1 MGANAVFRL
10 GDGIFFDYFCKQYLK
25 KKLIFFVYDI
35 VFYFFLADNSSMFE
49 LLIDKVIGEAWF
61 EESVSSDDVRKFL
74 AAFPSGETEMRIT
87 IDSPGGDVFEGITIF
102 NIIRDFARNNP
113 DVEITTYVQ
122 GMAASMA
129 SVIALA
135 AWSVNPRNDV
145 IVEDNSIFMIHN
157 AWGIVM
163 GDENDMR
170 EGAEWFSKVDDMLRA
185 VYVRRSGKS
194 DDEIKAMMDAE
205 TWLWGDEIVE
215 AGFAAAIMDM
225 PKNDDGIEGVAL
237 TKNER
242 LVSAK
247 AAFTKSQELMR
258 SVSAKRKENGGGKSF
273 KAAAMALGFEG
284 GSPSKNGAVDSA
296 DNKKGDGSMKITVD
310 ELKKDN
316 PEIYAQIAQDG
327 EKAGVAKEQ
336 GRVSRLLALGE
347 KSGAKDFA
355 LECIKNG
362 SDPSDE
368 KVIDA
373 FMDKGAAARHM
384 AACAE
389 DERNIPDVNPPKED
403 KNANAKAMN
412 DAFAAALKGGSDY
425 GDD

>member
-10 GDGIFFDYFCKQYLK
+10 GDGIFF
-25 KKLIFFVYDI
+25 VYDI
-35 VFYFFLADNSSMFE
+35 VFYFYLADNSFMFE
-49 LLIDKVIGEAWF
+49 LLIDKVIGEDEWRAWF
-61 EESVSSDDVRKFL
+61 GEESEFSSADARKAL

-145 IVEDNSIFMIHN
+145 LVEDNSIFMIHD

-163 GDENDMR
+163 GNENDMR
-170 EGAEWFSKVDDMLRA
+170 EGAEWFSRVDDMLRA

-194 DDEIKAMMDAE
+194 DDEIKTMMDAE
-205 TWLWGDEIVE
+205 TWLWGDEIVQ
-215 AGFAAAIMDM
+215 AGFADAIMDM

-242 LVSAK
+242 LVYAK
-247 AAFTKSQELMR
+247 AAFIKSQELMR

-284 GSPSKNGAVDSA
+284 GSPSKNGAAVSA

-310 ELKKDN
+310 ELKKEN
-316 PEIYAQIAQDG
+316 PEIYAQILEEGKKLGGEEALARADRLLQLG
-327 EKAGVAKEQ
+327 EKAGAVDAALKCFRE
-336 GRVSRLLALGE
+336 GKDTNDTEVVDYIFDRGKANAVLAAQMEDE
-347 KSGAKDFA
+347 KS
-355 LECIKNG
+355 
-362 SDPSDE
+362 
-368 KVIDA
+368 
-373 FMDKGAAARHM
+373 
-384 AACAE
+384 
-389 DERNIPDVNPPKED
+389 IPDVNPPKED
-403 KNANAKAMN
+403 KNADAKAMN
-412 DAFAAALKGGSDY
+412 DAFALALKGGSDY

>member
-1 MGANAVFRL
+1 MFYVYLANNGL
-10 GDGIFFDYFCKQYLK
+10 
-25 KKLIFFVYDI
+25 
-35 VFYFFLADNSSMFE
+35 MFE
-49 LLIDKVIGEAWF
+49 LLIDKVIGEDEWRAWF
-61 EESVSSDDVRKFL
+61 DEETEFSSDDARKAL

-113 DVEITTYVQ
+113 NVEITTYIQ

-135 AWSVNPRNDV
+135 AWSVNPRNAV
-145 IVEDNSIFMIHN
+145 IVEDNSIFMIHD
-157 AWGIVM
+157 AWGIVV
-163 GDENDMR
+163 GNANDMR

-205 TWLWGDEIVE
+205 SWLWGNEIIE
-215 AGFAAAIMDM
+215 AGFADAIMDSTKDAGVQEDLANGLVNSV
-225 PKNDDGIEGVAL
+225 PND
-237 TKNER
+237 KNER

-258 SVSAKRKENGGGKSF
+258 SVSAKRKENVGGKSF
-273 KAAAMALGFEG
+273 RAAAMALGIAG
-284 GSPSKNGAVDSA
+284 GLLPKNEADFSA
-296 DNKKGDGSMKITVD
+296 ENKKGDSSMKITVD

-316 PEIYAQIAQDG
+316 PEIYAQIVKDG
-327 EKAGVAKEQ
+327 EKSGIAKEQ
-336 GRVSRLLALGE
+336 ARVSRLLALGE
-347 KSGAKDFA
+347 KSGAKEFA

-368 KVIDA
+368 NVIDA
-373 FMDKGAAARHM
+373 FMDKGAAAKYL
-384 AACAE
+384 ANVAE
-389 DERNIPDVNPPKED
+389 DEKTIPNVNPPKED
-403 KNANAKAMN
+403 KNEDMNAVMA
-412 DAFAAALKGGSDY
+412 AFDRETGADKWEK
-425 GDD
+425 

>member
-1 MGANAVFRL
+1 M
-10 GDGIFFDYFCKQYLK
+10 FC
-25 KKLIFFVYDI
+25 
-35 VFYFFLADNSSMFE
+35 FYLADNGFMFE
-49 LLIDKVIGEAWF
+49 LLINKVIGEAWF
-61 EESVSSDDVRKFL
+61 EESVSSDDVRKAL

-145 IVEDNSIFMIHN
+145 IVEDNSIFMIHD

-163 GDENDMR
+163 GNENDMR
-170 EGAEWFSKVDDMLRA
+170 EGAEWFSKVDVMLRA

-205 TWLWGDEIVE
+205 TWLWGNEILD
-215 AGFAAAIMDM
+215 AGFA
-225 PKNDDGIEGVAL
+225 DGILDGTDERKELGVNDPLNDKDKAE
-237 TKNER
+237 NI
-242 LVSAK
+242 VSAK

-389 DERNIPDVNPPKED
+389 DEKTIPNVNPPKED
-403 KNANAKAMN
+403 KNADAKAMN
-412 DAFAAALKGGSDY
+412 DAFALALKGGSDY

>member
-1 MGANAVFRL
+1 
-10 GDGIFFDYFCKQYLK
+10 
-25 KKLIFFVYDI
+25 
-35 VFYFFLADNSSMFE
+35 MFE
-49 LLIDKVIGEAWF
+49 LLIDKVIGEDEWRAWF
-61 EESVSSDDVRKFL
+61 GEESEFSSADARKFL

-129 SVIALA
+129 SAIALA

-157 AWGIVM
+157 AWGIVI

-215 AGFAAAIMDM
+215 TGFADAIMDM

-389 DERNIPDVNPPKED
+389 DEKTIPDVNPPKED
-403 KNANAKAMN
+403 KNADAKAMN
-412 DAFAAALKGGSDY
+412 DAFALALKGGSDY

>member
-1 MGANAVFRL
+1 M
-10 GDGIFFDYFCKQYLK
+10 
-25 KKLIFFVYDI
+25 
-35 VFYFFLADNSSMFE
+35 FYFFLADNSSMFE
-49 LLIDKVIGEAWF
+49 LLIDKVIGEDEWRAWF
-61 EESVSSDDVRKFL
+61 GEESEVSSDDVRKAL

-113 DVEITTYVQ
+113 DVKIMTYVQ

-205 TWLWGDEIVE
+205 TWLWGDEIVQ
-215 AGFAAAIMDM
+215 AGFADVIMDSTKSAGVQEDIANGLVHFV
-225 PKNDDGIEGVAL
+225 PND
-237 TKNER
+237 KNER

-273 KAAAMALGFEG
+273 RAAAMALGFEG
-284 GSPSKNGAVDSA
+284 GSPSKNGAAVSA

-310 ELKKDN
+310 ELKKEN
-316 PEIYAQIAQDG
+316 PEIYAQILEEGKKLGGEEALARADRLLQLG
-327 EKAGVAKEQ
+327 EKAGAVDAALKCFREGKDTNDKEVVDYIFDR
-336 GRVSRLLALGE
+336 GKANAILA
-347 KSGAKDFA
+347 AQ
-355 LECIKNG
+355 
-362 SDPSDE
+362 
-368 KVIDA
+368 
-373 FMDKGAAARHM
+373 M
-384 AACAE
+384 E
-389 DERNIPDVNPPKED
+389 DENSIPDVNPPKED
-403 KNANAKAMN
+403 KNADAKAMN
-412 DAFAAALKGGSDY
+412 DAFALALKGGSDY

>member
-1 MGANAVFRL
+1 MFYVYLANNGL
-10 GDGIFFDYFCKQYLK
+10 MY
-25 KKLIFFVYDI
+25 
-35 VFYFFLADNSSMFE
+35 E
-49 LLIDKVIGEAWF
+49 LLIDKVIGDDEWRAWF
-61 EESVSSDDVRKFL
+61 DEETEFSSDDARKAL

-113 DVEITTYVQ
+113 NVEITTYIQ

-135 AWSVNPRNDV
+135 AWSVNPRNAV
-145 IVEDNSIFMIHN
+145 IVEDNSIFMIHD
-157 AWGIVM
+157 AWGIVV
-163 GDENDMR
+163 GNANDMR

-205 TWLWGDEIVE
+205 SWLWGNEIIE
-215 AGFAAAIMDM
+215 EGFADAIMDSTKDAGVQEDLANGLVNSV
-225 PKNDDGIEGVAL
+225 PND
-237 TKNER
+237 KNER

-273 KAAAMALGFEG
+273 RAAAMALGIAG
-284 GSPSKNGAVDSA
+284 GLLPKNEADFSA
-296 DNKKGDGSMKITVD
+296 ENKKGDSSMKITVD

-316 PEIYAQIAQDG
+316 PEIYAQIVQDG
-327 EKAGVAKEQ
+327 EKSGIAKEQ
-336 GRVSRLLALGE
+336 ARVSRLLALGE
-347 KSGAKDFA
+347 KSGAKEFA

-373 FMDKGAAARHM
+373 FMDKGAAAKYL
-384 AACAE
+384 AKVAE
-389 DERNIPDVNPPKED
+389 DEKTIPNVNPPKED
-403 KNANAKAMN
+403 KNEDMNAVMA
-412 DAFAAALKGGSDY
+412 AFDRETGADKWEK
-425 GDD
+425 

>member
-1 MGANAVFRL
+1 
-10 GDGIFFDYFCKQYLK
+10 
-25 KKLIFFVYDI
+25 
-35 VFYFFLADNSSMFE
+35 MFE
-49 LLIDKVIGEAWF
+49 LLIDKVIGEDEWRAWF
-61 EESVSSDDVRKFL
+61 GEETEVSSDDVRKAL

-87 IDSPGGDVFEGITIF
+87 IDSPGGDVYEGITIF

-145 IVEDNSIFMIHN
+145 IVEDNSIFMIHD

-163 GDENDMR
+163 GNENDMR
-170 EGAEWFSKVDDMLRA
+170 EGAEWFSRVDDMLRA

-194 DDEIKAMMDAE
+194 DDEIKTMMDAE
-205 TWLWGDEIVE
+205 TWLWGNEILD
-215 AGFAAAIMDM
+215 AGFA
-225 PKNDDGIEGVAL
+225 DGILDGTDERKELGVSDPLNDKDKAE
-237 TKNER
+237 NI
-242 LVSAK
+242 VSAK

-347 KSGAKDFA
+347 KSGAKEFA

-389 DERNIPDVNPPKED
+389 DEKNIPNVNPPKED
-403 KNANAKAMN
+403 KNADAKAMN

>member
-1 MGANAVFRL
+1 MFYVYLANNGL
-10 GDGIFFDYFCKQYLK
+10 
-25 KKLIFFVYDI
+25 
-35 VFYFFLADNSSMFE
+35 MFE
-49 LLIDKVIGEAWF
+49 LLIDKVIGEDEWRAWF
-61 EESVSSDDVRKFL
+61 DEETEFSSDDARKAL

-113 DVEITTYVQ
+113 NVEITTYIQ

-135 AWSVNPRNDV
+135 AWSVNPRNAV
-145 IVEDNSIFMIHN
+145 IVEDNSIFMIHD
-157 AWGIVM
+157 AWGIVV
-163 GDENDMR
+163 GNANDMR

-205 TWLWGDEIVE
+205 SWLWGNEIIE
-215 AGFAAAIMDM
+215 EGFADAIMDSTKDAGVQEDLANGLVNSV
-225 PKNDDGIEGVAL
+225 PND
-237 TKNER
+237 KNER
-242 LVSAK
+242 LISAK

-273 KAAAMALGFEG
+273 RAAAMALGIAG
-284 GSPSKNGAVDSA
+284 GLLPKNEADFSA
-296 DNKKGDGSMKITVD
+296 ENKKGDSSMKITVD

-316 PEIYAQIAQDG
+316 PEIYAQIVQDG
-327 EKAGVAKEQ
+327 EKSGIAKEQ
-336 GRVSRLLALGE
+336 ARVSRLLALGE
-347 KSGAKDFA
+347 KSGAKEFA

-373 FMDKGAAARHM
+373 FMDKGAAAKYL
-384 AACAE
+384 ANVAK
-389 DERNIPDVNPPKED
+389 DEKTIPNVNPPKED
-403 KNANAKAMN
+403 KNEDMNAVMA
-412 DAFAAALKGGSDY
+412 AFDRETGADKWEK
-425 GDD
+425 

>member
-1 MGANAVFRL
+1 M
-10 GDGIFFDYFCKQYLK
+10 FC
-25 KKLIFFVYDI
+25 
-35 VFYFFLADNSSMFE
+35 FYLADNSSMFE
-49 LLIDKVIGEAWF
+49 LLIDKVIGEDEWRAWF
-61 EESVSSDDVRKFL
+61 GEETEVSSDDVRKAL

-194 DDEIKAMMDAE
+194 DDEIKTMMDAE

-215 AGFAAAIMDM
+215 AGFADASMDSTKSAGVQEDIANGLVHSV
-225 PKNDDGIEGVAL
+225 PND
-237 TKNER
+237 KNER

-316 PEIYAQIAQDG
+316 TEIYAQIAQDG

-403 KNANAKAMN
+403 KNADAKAMN

>member
-1 MGANAVFRL
+1 M
-10 GDGIFFDYFCKQYLK
+10 FC
-25 KKLIFFVYDI
+25 
-35 VFYFFLADNSSMFE
+35 FYLADNGFMFE
-49 LLIDKVIGEAWF
+49 LLIDKVIGEDEWRGWF
-61 EESVSSDDVRKFL
+61 GEETEITSDDVRKAL
-74 AAFPSGETEMRIT
+74 AAFPSGESEMRIT

-113 DVEITTYVQ
+113 DVKIMTYVQ

-157 AWGIVM
+157 AWGIVI

-205 TWLWGDEIVE
+205 TWLWGDEIIE

-384 AACAE
+384 AACAK

-403 KNANAKAMN
+403 KNADAKAMN

>member
-1 MGANAVFRL
+1 
-10 GDGIFFDYFCKQYLK
+10 
-25 KKLIFFVYDI
+25 
-35 VFYFFLADNSSMFE
+35 MFE
-49 LLIDKVIGEAWF
+49 LLIDKVIGEDEWRAWF
-61 EESVSSDDVRKFL
+61 GEETEVSSDDVRKAL

-113 DVEITTYVQ
+113 DVEITTYIQ

-145 IVEDNSIFMIHN
+145 IVEDNSIFMIHD

-163 GDENDMR
+163 GNENDMR

-194 DDEIKAMMDAE
+194 DDEIKTMMDAE
-205 TWLWGDEIVE
+205 TWLWGDEIVQ
-215 AGFAAAIMDM
+215 AGFADAIMDM

-384 AACAE
+384 AACAD

-403 KNANAKAMN
+403 KNADAKAMN
-412 DAFAAALKGGSDY
+412 AAFAAALKGGSDY

>member
-1 MGANAVFRL
+1 M
-10 GDGIFFDYFCKQYLK
+10 FC
-25 KKLIFFVYDI
+25 
-35 VFYFFLADNSSMFE
+35 FYLADNGFMFE
-49 LLIDKVIGEAWF
+49 LLIDKVIGEDEWRAWF
-61 EESVSSDDVRKFL
+61 GEETEVSSDDVRKAL

-87 IDSPGGDVFEGITIF
+87 IDSSGGDVFEGITIF

-113 DVEITTYVQ
+113 DVKIATYVQ

-194 DDEIKAMMDAE
+194 DDEIKTMMDAE

-215 AGFAAAIMDM
+215 AGFADAIMDM

-247 AAFTKSQELMR
+247 AAFTKSQELMK

-284 GSPSKNGAVDSA
+284 GSPSKNGAAVSA

-403 KNANAKAMN
+403 KNADAKAMN

>member
-1 MGANAVFRL
+1 MFYVYLANNGL
-10 GDGIFFDYFCKQYLK
+10 MY
-25 KKLIFFVYDI
+25 
-35 VFYFFLADNSSMFE
+35 E
-49 LLIDKVIGEAWF
+49 LLIDKVIGADEWRAWF
-61 EESVSSDDVRKFL
+61 DEETEFSSDDARKAL
-74 AAFPSGETEMRIT
+74 AAFPSDESEMRIT

-113 DVEITTYVQ
+113 NVEITTYIQ

-135 AWSVNPRNDV
+135 AWSVNPRNAV
-145 IVEDNSIFMIHN
+145 IVEDNSIFMIHD
-157 AWGIVM
+157 AWGIVV
-163 GDENDMR
+163 GNANDMR
-170 EGAEWFSKVDDMLRA
+170 EGAEWFSKIDDMLRA

-205 TWLWGDEIVE
+205 SWLWGNEIIE
-215 AGFAAAIMDM
+215 AGFADAIMDSTTV
-225 PKNDDGIEGVAL
+225 PNDR
-237 TKNER
+237 NER

-273 KAAAMALGFEG
+273 RAAAMALGIAG
-284 GSPSKNGAVDSA
+284 GLLPKNEADFSA
-296 DNKKGDGSMKITVD
+296 ENKKGDSSMKITVD

-316 PEIYAQIAQDG
+316 PEIYAQIVQDG
-327 EKAGVAKEQ
+327 EKSGIAKEQ
-336 GRVSRLLALGE
+336 ARVSRLLALGE
-347 KSGAKDFA
+347 KSGAKEFA

-373 FMDKGAAARHM
+373 FMDKGAAVKYLANV
-384 AACAE
+384 AE
-389 DERNIPDVNPPKED
+389 DEKTIPNVNPPKED
-403 KNANAKAMN
+403 KNEDMNAVMA
-412 DAFAAALKGGSDY
+412 AFDRETGADKWEK
-425 GDD
+425 

>member
-1 MGANAVFRL
+1 MYE
-10 GDGIFFDYFCKQYLK
+10 I
-25 KKLIFFVYDI
+25 
-35 VFYFFLADNSSMFE
+35 
-49 LLIDKVIGEAWF
+49 LIDKVIGEDEWRAWF
-61 EESVSSDDVRKFL
+61 GEETEITSDDVRKTL

-87 IDSPGGDVFEGITIF
+87 IDSPGGDVYEGITIF
-102 NIIRDFARNNP
+102 NIIRDFARNNL
-113 DVEITTYVQ
+113 DVKITTYVQ

-157 AWGIVM
+157 AWGIVI

-296 DNKKGDGSMKITVD
+296 DNKKGDSSMKITVD

-373 FMDKGAAARHM
+373 FMDKGAAAKYLTNV
-384 AACAE
+384 AE
-389 DERNIPDVNPPKED
+389 DEKTIPNVNPPKED
-403 KNANAKAMN
+403 KNEDMNAVMA
-412 DAFAAALKGGSDY
+412 AFDRETGADKWEK
-425 GDD
+425 

>member
-1 MGANAVFRL
+1 MFYVYLANNGL
-10 GDGIFFDYFCKQYLK
+10 MY
-25 KKLIFFVYDI
+25 
-35 VFYFFLADNSSMFE
+35 E
-49 LLIDKVIGEAWF
+49 LLIDKVIGADEWRAWID
-61 EESVSSDDVRKFL
+61 EETEFSSDDARKAL

-113 DVEITTYVQ
+113 NVEITTYIQ

-135 AWSVNPRNDV
+135 AWSVNPRNAV
-145 IVEDNSIFMIHN
+145 IVEDNSIFMIHD
-157 AWGIVM
+157 AWGIVV
-163 GDENDMR
+163 GNANDMR

-205 TWLWGDEIVE
+205 TWLWGNEIIE
-215 AGFAAAIMDM
+215 AGFADAIMDSTKDAGVQEDLANGLVNSV
-225 PKNDDGIEGVAL
+225 PND
-237 TKNER
+237 KNER

-258 SVSAKRKENGGGKSF
+258 RDSAKQKECGGGKSF
-273 KAAAMALGFEG
+273 RAAAMALGIAG
-284 GSPSKNGAVDSA
+284 GLLPKNEADFSA
-296 DNKKGDGSMKITVD
+296 ENKKGDSSMKITVD

-316 PEIYAQIAQDG
+316 PEIYAQIVQDG
-327 EKAGVAKEQ
+327 EKSGIAKEQ
-336 GRVSRLLALGE
+336 ARVSRLLALGE
-347 KSGAKDFA
+347 KSGAKEFA

-373 FMDKGAAARHM
+373 FMDKGAAAKYLTNV
-384 AACAE
+384 AK
-389 DERNIPDVNPPKED
+389 DEKTIPNVNPPKED
-403 KNANAKAMN
+403 KNEDMNAVMA
-412 DAFAAALKGGSDY
+412 AFDRETGADKWEK
-425 GDD
+425 

>member
-1 MGANAVFRL
+1 M
-10 GDGIFFDYFCKQYLK
+10 FC
-25 KKLIFFVYDI
+25 
-35 VFYFFLADNSSMFE
+35 FYLADNGFMFE
-49 LLIDKVIGEAWF
+49 LLIDKVIGEDEWRAWF
-61 EESVSSDDVRKFL
+61 GEETEITSDDVRKAL

-113 DVEITTYVQ
+113 DVKITTYVQ

-194 DDEIKAMMDAE
+194 DDEIKTMMDAE

-215 AGFAAAIMDM
+215 ASFADAIIDM

-403 KNANAKAMN
+403 KNADAKAMN
-412 DAFAAALKGGSDY
+412 DAFALALKGGSDY

>member
-1 MGANAVFRL
+1 M
-10 GDGIFFDYFCKQYLK
+10 
-25 KKLIFFVYDI
+25 
-35 VFYFFLADNSSMFE
+35 FYFFLADNSSMFE

-113 DVEITTYVQ
+113 DVKIMTYVQ

-163 GDENDMR
+163 GNENDMR

-194 DDEIKAMMDAE
+194 DDEIKMMMDAE
-205 TWLWGDEIVE
+205 TWLWGDEIVQ
-215 AGFAAAIMDM
+215 AGFADAIMDM

-258 SVSAKRKENGGGKSF
+258 SVSAKRNENGGGKSF

-284 GSPSKNGAVDSA
+284 GSPSKNGAAVSA

-389 DERNIPDVNPPKED
+389 DESNIPDVNPPKED
-403 KNANAKAMN
+403 KNADAKAMN

>member
-1 MGANAVFRL
+1 MFYVYLANNGL
-10 GDGIFFDYFCKQYLK
+10 
-25 KKLIFFVYDI
+25 
-35 VFYFFLADNSSMFE
+35 MFE
-49 LLIDKVIGEAWF
+49 LLIDKVIGEDEWRAWF
-61 EESVSSDDVRKFL
+61 DEETEFSSDDARKAL

-113 DVEITTYVQ
+113 NVEITTYIQ

-135 AWSVNPRNDV
+135 AWSVNPRNAV
-145 IVEDNSIFMIHN
+145 IVEDNSIFMIHD
-157 AWGIVM
+157 AWGIVV
-163 GDENDMR
+163 GNANDMR

-205 TWLWGDEIVE
+205 SWLWGNEIIE
-215 AGFAAAIMDM
+215 AGFADAIMDST
-225 PKNDDGIEGVAL
+225 KDAVVQEDLANDLVNSVPND
-237 TKNER
+237 KNER

-273 KAAAMALGFEG
+273 RAAAMALGIAG
-284 GSPSKNGAVDSA
+284 GLLPKNEADFSA
-296 DNKKGDGSMKITVD
+296 ENKKGDSSMKITVD

-316 PEIYAQIAQDG
+316 SEIYAQIVQDG
-327 EKAGVAKEQ
+327 EKSGIAKEQ
-336 GRVSRLLALGE
+336 ARVSRLLALGE
-347 KSGAKDFA
+347 KSGAKEFA

-373 FMDKGAAARHM
+373 FMDKGSAAKYLANVAM
-384 AACAE
+384 
-389 DERNIPDVNPPKED
+389 DEKTIPNVNPPKED
-403 KNANAKAMN
+403 KNEDMNAVMA
-412 DAFAAALKGGSDY
+412 AFDRETGADKWEK
-425 GDD
+425 

>member
-1 MGANAVFRL
+1 MFYVYLANNGL
-10 GDGIFFDYFCKQYLK
+10 
-25 KKLIFFVYDI
+25 
-35 VFYFFLADNSSMFE
+35 MFE
-49 LLIDKVIGEAWF
+49 LLIDKVIGEDEWRAWF
-61 EESVSSDDVRKFL
+61 DEETEFSSDDARKAL

-113 DVEITTYVQ
+113 NVEITTYIQ

-135 AWSVNPRNDV
+135 AWSVNPRNAV
-145 IVEDNSIFMIHN
+145 IVEDNSIFMIHD
-157 AWGIVM
+157 AWGIVV
-163 GDENDMR
+163 GNANDMR

-205 TWLWGDEIVE
+205 SWLWGNEIIE
-215 AGFAAAIMDM
+215 AGFADAIMDSTKDAGVQEDLANGLVNSV
-225 PKNDDGIEGVAL
+225 PND
-237 TKNER
+237 KNER

-273 KAAAMALGFEG
+273 RAAAMALEIAG
-284 GSPSKNGAVDSA
+284 GLLPKNEADFSA
-296 DNKKGDGSMKITVD
+296 ENKKGDSSMKITVD

-316 PEIYAQIAQDG
+316 PEIYAQIVQDG
-327 EKAGVAKEQ
+327 EKSGIAKEQ
-336 GRVSRLLALGE
+336 ARVSRLLALGE
-347 KSGAKDFA
+347 KSGAKEFA

-373 FMDKGAAARHM
+373 FMDKGAAAKYL
-384 AACAE
+384 ANVAE
-389 DERNIPDVNPPKED
+389 DEKTIPNVNPPKED
-403 KNANAKAMN
+403 KNEDMNAVMA
-412 DAFAAALKGGSDY
+412 AFDRETGADKWEK
-425 GDD
+425 

>member
-1 MGANAVFRL
+1 M
-10 GDGIFFDYFCKQYLK
+10 
-25 KKLIFFVYDI
+25 
-35 VFYFFLADNSSMFE
+35 FYFFLADNSSMFE
-49 LLIDKVIGEAWF
+49 LLIDKVIGEDEWRDWLG
-61 EESVSSDDVRKFL
+61 EETEITSDDVRKAL

-113 DVEITTYVQ
+113 DVKIMTYVQ

-163 GDENDMR
+163 GNENDMR
-170 EGAEWFSKVDDMLRA
+170 EGAEWFSKIDDMLRA

-205 TWLWGDEIVE
+205 TWLWGDEIVQ
-215 AGFAAAIMDM
+215 AGFADAIMDM

-258 SVSAKRKENGGGKSF
+258 SVSAKRNENGGGKSF

-403 KNANAKAMN
+403 KNADAKAMN

>member
-1 MGANAVFRL
+1 
-10 GDGIFFDYFCKQYLK
+10 
-25 KKLIFFVYDI
+25 
-35 VFYFFLADNSSMFE
+35 MFE

-61 EESVSSDDVRKFL
+61 EESVSSDDVRKAL

-87 IDSPGGDVFEGITIF
+87 IDSPGGDVYEGITIF

-113 DVEITTYVQ
+113 NVEITTYVQ

-157 AWGIVM
+157 AWGIVI

-170 EGAEWFSKVDDMLRA
+170 EGAEWFSKVDDMLRS

-205 TWLWGDEIVE
+205 TWLWGDEIVQ
-215 AGFAAAIMDM
+215 AGFADAIRDM
-225 PKNDDGIEGVAL
+225 PNAGVGIEGVAL

-389 DERNIPDVNPPKED
+389 DEKNIPDVNPPKED
-403 KNANAKAMN
+403 KNADAKAMN
-412 DAFAAALKGGSDY
+412 DAFALALKGGSDY

>member
-1 MGANAVFRL
+1 MFYVYLANNGL
-10 GDGIFFDYFCKQYLK
+10 MY
-25 KKLIFFVYDI
+25 
-35 VFYFFLADNSSMFE
+35 E
-49 LLIDKVIGEAWF
+49 LLIDKVIGADEWRAWF
-61 EESVSSDDVRKFL
+61 DEETEFSSDDARKAL

-113 DVEITTYVQ
+113 NVEITTYIQ

-135 AWSVNPRNDV
+135 AWSVNPRNAV
-145 IVEDNSIFMIHN
+145 IVEDNSIFMIHD
-157 AWGIVM
+157 AWGIVV
-163 GDENDMR
+163 GNANDMR

-205 TWLWGDEIVE
+205 SWLWGNEIIE
-215 AGFAAAIMDM
+215 AGFADAIMDSTKSAGVQEDM
-225 PKNDDGIEGVAL
+225 ANGLVHSVPND
-237 TKNER
+237 KNER

-273 KAAAMALGFEG
+273 RAAAMALGIAG
-284 GSPSKNGAVDSA
+284 GLLPKNEADFSA
-296 DNKKGDGSMKITVD
+296 ENKKGDSSMKITVD

-316 PEIYAQIAQDG
+316 PEIYAQIVQDG
-327 EKAGVAKEQ
+327 EKSGIAKEQ
-336 GRVSRLLALGE
+336 ARVSRLLALGE
-347 KSGAKDFA
+347 KSGAKEFA

-373 FMDKGAAARHM
+373 FMDKGAAAKYL
-384 AACAE
+384 ANVAK
-389 DERNIPDVNPPKED
+389 DEKTIPNVNPPKED
-403 KNANAKAMN
+403 KNEDMNAVMA
-412 DAFAAALKGGSDY
+412 AFDRETGADKWEK
-425 GDD
+425 

>member
-1 MGANAVFRL
+1 MFYVYLANNGL
-10 GDGIFFDYFCKQYLK
+10 MY
-25 KKLIFFVYDI
+25 
-35 VFYFFLADNSSMFE
+35 E
-49 LLIDKVIGEAWF
+49 LLIDKVIGADEWRAWF
-61 EESVSSDDVRKFL
+61 DEETEFSSDDARKAL

-113 DVEITTYVQ
+113 NVEITTYIQ

-135 AWSVNPRNDV
+135 AWSVNPRNAV
-145 IVEDNSIFMIHN
+145 IVEDNSIFMIHD
-157 AWGIVM
+157 AWGIVV
-163 GDENDMR
+163 GNANDMR
-170 EGAEWFSKVDDMLRA
+170 EGAEWFSNIDDMLRA

-205 TWLWGDEIVE
+205 SWLWGNEIIE
-215 AGFAAAIMDM
+215 AGFADAIMDSTKDAGVLEDLANGLVNSV
-225 PKNDDGIEGVAL
+225 PND
-237 TKNER
+237 KNER

-273 KAAAMALGFEG
+273 RAAAMALGIAG
-284 GSPSKNGAVDSA
+284 GLLPKNEADFSA
-296 DNKKGDGSMKITVD
+296 ENKKGDSSMKITVD

-316 PEIYAQIAQDG
+316 PEIYAQIVQDG
-327 EKAGVAKEQ
+327 EKSGIAKEQ
-336 GRVSRLLALGE
+336 ARVSRLLALGE
-347 KSGAKDFA
+347 KSGAKEFA

-373 FMDKGAAARHM
+373 FMDKGAAAKYL
-384 AACAE
+384 ANVAE
-389 DERNIPDVNPPKED
+389 DEKTIPNVNPPKED
-403 KNANAKAMN
+403 KNEDMNAVMA
-412 DAFAAALKGGSDY
+412 AFDRETGADKWEK
-425 GDD
+425 

>member
-1 MGANAVFRL
+1 
-10 GDGIFFDYFCKQYLK
+10 
-25 KKLIFFVYDI
+25 
-35 VFYFFLADNSSMFE
+35 MFE
-49 LLIDKVIGEAWF
+49 LLIDKVIGEDEWRGWF
-61 EESVSSDDVRKFL
+61 GEETEITSDDVRKAL

-163 GDENDMR
+163 GNENDMR
-170 EGAEWFSKVDDMLRA
+170 EGAEWFSKIDDMLRA

-194 DDEIKAMMDAE
+194 DDEIKTMMDAE

-215 AGFAAAIMDM
+215 AGFADAIMDM
-225 PKNDDGIEGVAL
+225 PKNDNGIGGVAL

-247 AAFTKSQELMR
+247 AAFTRSQELMR

-384 AACAE
+384 AACAD

-403 KNANAKAMN
+403 KNADAKAMN
-412 DAFAAALKGGSDY
+412 EAFAAALKGGSDY

>member
-1 MGANAVFRL
+1 M
-10 GDGIFFDYFCKQYLK
+10 FC
-25 KKLIFFVYDI
+25 
-35 VFYFFLADNSSMFE
+35 FYLADNGFMFE

-61 EESVSSDDVRKFL
+61 EESVSSDDVRKAL

-87 IDSPGGDVFEGITIF
+87 IDSPGGDVYEGITIF

-157 AWGIVM
+157 AWGIVI

-170 EGAEWFSKVDDMLRA
+170 EGAEWFSKVDDMLRS

-205 TWLWGDEIVE
+205 TWLWGNEIVE
-215 AGFAAAIMDM
+215 AGFADVIRDM
-225 PKNDDGIEGVAL
+225 PNAGVGIEGVAL

-284 GSPSKNGAVDSA
+284 GSPSKNGAAVSA

-403 KNANAKAMN
+403 KNADAKAMN
-412 DAFAAALKGGSDY
+412 DAFALALKGGSDY

>member
-1 MGANAVFRL
+1 M
-10 GDGIFFDYFCKQYLK
+10 FC
-25 KKLIFFVYDI
+25 FN
-35 VFYFFLADNSSMFE
+35 LADNGFMFE
-49 LLIDKVIGEAWF
+49 LLINKVIGEAWF
-61 EESVSSDDVRKFL
+61 EESVSSDDVRKAL

-205 TWLWGDEIVE
+205 TWLWGNEILD
-215 AGFAAAIMDM
+215 AGFA
-225 PKNDDGIEGVAL
+225 DGILDGTDERKELGVNDPLNDKDKAE
-237 TKNER
+237 NI
-242 LVSAK
+242 VSAK

-389 DERNIPDVNPPKED
+389 DEKTIPNVNPPKED
-403 KNANAKAMN
+403 KNADAKAMN
-412 DAFAAALKGGSDY
+412 DAFALALKGGSDY

>member
-1 MGANAVFRL
+1 
-10 GDGIFFDYFCKQYLK
+10 
-25 KKLIFFVYDI
+25 
-35 VFYFFLADNSSMFE
+35 MFE
-49 LLIDKVIGEAWF
+49 LLIDKVIGEDEWRAWF
-61 EESVSSDDVRKFL
+61 GEETEITSDDVRKAL

-113 DVEITTYVQ
+113 DVKIMTYVQ

-170 EGAEWFSKVDDMLRA
+170 EGAEWFSKADDMLRA

-194 DDEIKAMMDAE
+194 DDEIKMMMDAE

-215 AGFAAAIMDM
+215 AGFADAIMDSTKSAGVQEDIANGLVHSV
-225 PKNDDGIEGVAL
+225 PND
-237 TKNER
+237 KNER

-284 GSPSKNGAVDSA
+284 GSPSKNGAAVSA

-310 ELKKDN
+310 ELKKEN
-316 PEIYAQIAQDG
+316 PEIYAQILEEGKKLGG
-327 EKAGVAKEQ
+327 EEALA
-336 GRVSRLLALGE
+336 RADRLLQLGE
-347 KSGAKDFA
+347 RAGAVDAALKCFREGKDTNDTEVVDYIFDRGKA
-355 LECIKNG
+355 NAILAAQME
-362 SDPSDE
+362 DE
-368 KVIDA
+368 KS
-373 FMDKGAAARHM
+373 
-384 AACAE
+384 
-389 DERNIPDVNPPKED
+389 IPDVNPPKED
-403 KNANAKAMN
+403 KNADAKAMN
-412 DAFAAALKGGSDY
+412 DAFALALKGGSDY

>member
-1 MGANAVFRL
+1 M
-10 GDGIFFDYFCKQYLK
+10 
-25 KKLIFFVYDI
+25 
-35 VFYFFLADNSSMFE
+35 FYFYLADNGFMFE
-49 LLIDKVIGEAWF
+49 LLIDKVIGEDEWRAWF
-61 EESVSSDDVRKFL
+61 GEETEVSSDDVRKAL

-87 IDSPGGDVFEGITIF
+87 IDSPGGDVYEGITIF
-102 NIIRDFARNNP
+102 NIIRDFTRNNP
-113 DVEITTYVQ
+113 NVEITTYVQ

-157 AWGIVM
+157 AWGIVI

-170 EGAEWFSKVDDMLRA
+170 EGAEWFSKVDDMLRS

-194 DDEIKAMMDAE
+194 YDEIKAMMDAE
-205 TWLWGDEIVE
+205 TWLWGDEIVQ
-215 AGFAAAIMDM
+215 AGFADVIRDM
-225 PKNDDGIEGVAL
+225 PNAGVGIEGVAL

-403 KNANAKAMN
+403 KNADAKAMN
-412 DAFAAALKGGSDY
+412 DAFALALKGGSDY

>member
-1 MGANAVFRL
+1 MFYVYLANNGL
-10 GDGIFFDYFCKQYLK
+10 MY
-25 KKLIFFVYDI
+25 
-35 VFYFFLADNSSMFE
+35 E
-49 LLIDKVIGEAWF
+49 LLIDKVIGADEWRAWF
-61 EESVSSDDVRKFL
+61 DEETEFSSDDARKAL

-113 DVEITTYVQ
+113 NVEITTYIQ

-135 AWSVNPRNDV
+135 AWSVNPRNAV
-145 IVEDNSIFMIHN
+145 IVEDNSIFMIHD
-157 AWGIVM
+157 AWGIVV
-163 GDENDMR
+163 GNANDMR

-205 TWLWGDEIVE
+205 SWLWGNEIIE
-215 AGFAAAIMDM
+215 EGFADAIMDSTKGAGVQKDLANGLVNSV
-225 PKNDDGIEGVAL
+225 PND
-237 TKNER
+237 KNER

-273 KAAAMALGFEG
+273 RAAAMALGIAG
-284 GSPSKNGAVDSA
+284 GLLPKNEADFSA
-296 DNKKGDGSMKITVD
+296 ENKKGDSSMKITVD

-316 PEIYAQIAQDG
+316 PEIYAQIVQDG
-327 EKAGVAKEQ
+327 ENAGVAKEQ
-336 GRVSRLLALGE
+336 ARVSRLLALGE

-373 FMDKGAAARHM
+373 FMDKGAAAGYM

-389 DERNIPDVNPPKED
+389 DEKNIPNVNPPKED

>member
-1 MGANAVFRL
+1 M
-10 GDGIFFDYFCKQYLK
+10 FC
-25 KKLIFFVYDI
+25 
-35 VFYFFLADNSSMFE
+35 FYLADNGFMFE
-49 LLIDKVIGEAWF
+49 LLIDKVIGEDEWRAWF
-61 EESVSSDDVRKFL
+61 GEETEVSSDDVRKAL

-157 AWGIVM
+157 AWGIVI

-215 AGFAAAIMDM
+215 AGFADAIMDM
-225 PKNDDGIEGVAL
+225 PNAGLGIEGVAL

-373 FMDKGAAARHM
+373 FMDKGAAARYM

-403 KNANAKAMN
+403 KNADAKAMN
-412 DAFAAALKGGSDY
+412 DAFALALKGGSDY

>member
-10 GDGIFFDYFCKQYLK
+10 GDG
-25 KKLIFFVYDI
+25 IFFVYDI

-49 LLIDKVIGEAWF
+49 LLIDKVIGEDEWRAWF
-61 EESVSSDDVRKFL
+61 GEETEVSSDDVRKAL

-194 DDEIKAMMDAE
+194 DDEIKTMMDAE

-215 AGFAAAIMDM
+215 AGFADAIMDM

-403 KNANAKAMN
+403 KNADAKAMN
-412 DAFAAALKGGSDY
+412 DAFAVALKGGSDY

>member
-1 MGANAVFRL
+1 
-10 GDGIFFDYFCKQYLK
+10 
-25 KKLIFFVYDI
+25 
-35 VFYFFLADNSSMFE
+35 MFE

-61 EESVSSDDVRKFL
+61 EESVSSDDVRKAL
-74 AAFPSGETEMRIT
+74 VAFPSGETEMRIT

-135 AWSVNPRNDV
+135 AWSVNPCNDV
-145 IVEDNSIFMIHN
+145 IVEDNSIFMIHD

-163 GDENDMR
+163 GNENDMR

-194 DDEIKAMMDAE
+194 DDEIRAMMDAE

-215 AGFAAAIMDM
+215 AGFADAIMDM

-389 DERNIPDVNPPKED
+389 DEKNIPNVNPPKED
-403 KNANAKAMN
+403 KNADAKAMN
-412 DAFAAALKGGSDY
+412 DAFALALKGGSDY

>member
-1 MGANAVFRL
+1 
-10 GDGIFFDYFCKQYLK
+10 
-25 KKLIFFVYDI
+25 
-35 VFYFFLADNSSMFE
+35 MFE
-49 LLIDKVIGEAWF
+49 LLIDKVIGEDEWRAWF
-61 EESVSSDDVRKFL
+61 GEETEVSSDDVRKAL

-113 DVEITTYVQ
+113 DVEITTYIQ

-145 IVEDNSIFMIHN
+145 IVEDNSIFMIHD

-163 GDENDMR
+163 GNENDMR

-194 DDEIKAMMDAE
+194 DDEIKAMMDSE

-215 AGFAAAIMDM
+215 AGFADAIMDM

-284 GSPSKNGAVDSA
+284 GSPSKNGAAVSA

-389 DERNIPDVNPPKED
+389 DEENIPNVNPPKED
-403 KNANAKAMN
+403 KNADAKAMN
-412 DAFAAALKGGSDY
+412 DAFALALKGGSDY